1 MKQLIKSEALAH
13 LVGASEIAGLEA
25 KNVYFKHTLAE
36 TLMSDT
42 HKEQL
47 DYFEYFQ
54 NRFLQLDQKIGLL
67 KTDMKLFE
75 TPSLYPL
82 HMAQHLKSEPQG
94 LAYSIKTRYDLLCR
108 EIQALET
115 EFRHFLQEQHPQL

>member
-1 MKQLIKSEALAH
+1 MKQMSKSAAFAH
-13 LVGASEIAGLEA
+13 LVGANEIAGLEA
-25 KNVYFKHTLAE
+25 KNIYFKHTLAE

-54 NRFLQLDQKIGLL
+54 NRFLQLDEKIGLL
-67 KTDMKLFE
+67 KIDMTLFE

-82 HMAQHLKSEPQG
+82 HMTQHLNNEPQG
-94 LAYSIKTRYDLLCR
+94 LAYSIKTRYDMICC
-108 EIQALET
+108 EIQMLEK
-115 EFRHFLQEQHPQL
+115 EFKHFLQETHPL